1 MLKIKQI
8 MEEEGEHL
16 KNEDGRHITLTS
28 TELGELWKNYL
39 GETLLDCV
47 YTHYL
52 TNVDDQRI
60 RELLEKAQE
69 MTRKHIAKLKDI
81 FHKETFPI
89 PIGFSDND
97 LNEEAPAIFTDKF
110 YLFYLKETSRI
121 NLLLFSNALTVSF
134 RDDIR
139 QYFDECIDD
148 ASELY
153 QDAMNSM
160 LAKGL
165 LIRAPFIPIPDKV
178 RFIESKDFLHKLIG
192 KERPMTSTE
201 ITSMY
206 VNLDSNQLGKSLM
219 MGFSQV
225 VESKELKKYMVRG
238 RDISQKNITILQDL
252 LTKDHLPS
260 PQLWDPEVLD
270 SKVAPFS
277 EKLMLY
283 HVALANAG
291 SMVNYGIGI
300 TSIFREDI
308 SLDIS
313 RLVVE
318 ISQFSKDGV
327 KMLIEKGWL
336 EQPPMAADRDELAK

>member
-1 MLKIKQI
+1 MNN
-8 MEEEGEHL
+8 EEDR
-16 KNEDGRHITLTS
+16 NITLTS
-28 TELGELWKNYL
+28 TELGELWKNYM
-39 GETLLDCV
+39 GETLLECV

-52 TNVDDQRI
+52 TNVDDHRI
-60 RELLEKAQE
+60 RELLEKSLG
-69 MTRKHIAKLKDI
+69 MTRNHISKLKDI

-89 PIGFSDND
+89 PIGFGEND
-97 LNEEAPAIFTDKF
+97 LNNEAPAIFTDKF

-121 NLLLFSNALTVSF
+121 SLLQFSNALTVSF
-134 RDDIR
+134 REDIR
-139 QYFDECIDD
+139 RYFDECIDD
-148 ASELY
+148 MNELY

-178 RFIESKDFLHKLIG
+178 KFVESKDFLHKVIG
-192 KERPMTSTE
+192 KQRPMTSTE
-201 ITSMY
+201 ITNMY

-270 SKVAPFS
+270 SKVPPFS

-291 SMVNYGIGI
+291 SLVNYGLGI
-300 TSIFREDI
+300 TSTFREDI
-308 SLDIS
+308 TLDIS

-318 ISQFSKDGV
+318 ISQFSNDGV
-327 KMLIEKGWL
+327 KILIEKGWL
-336 EQPPMAADRDELAK
+336 EQPPMAADRDALAK

>member
-1 MLKIKQI
+1 MQKD
-8 MEEEGEHL
+8 
-16 KNEDGRHITLTS
+16 DGRHITLTS
-28 TELGELWKNYL
+28 TELGELWKNYM

-60 RELLEKAQE
+60 RELLEKARE
-69 MTRKHIAKLKDI
+69 MTRKHIDKLKEI
-81 FHKETFPI
+81 FHKESFPI
-89 PIGFSDND
+89 PEGFGEND
-97 LNEEAPAIFTDKF
+97 LNEGAPAMFTDKF
-110 YLFYLKETSRI
+110 YLFYLKETSRL
-121 NLLLFSNALTVSF
+121 NLLLFANALTVSF
-134 RDDIR
+134 REDIR
-139 QYFDECIDD
+139 RYFDECMNDS
-148 ASELY
+148 SELY

-178 RFIESKDFLHKLIG
+178 TFIQSKDFLHKLIG
-192 KERPMTSTE
+192 KQRPMTSTE

-219 MGFSQV
+219 MGFSQAV
-225 VESKELKKYMVRG
+225 KSKELKKYMVRG
-238 RDISQKNITILQDL
+238 RDISQKNVTVLQDL
-252 LTKDHLPS
+252 LTNDHLPS
-260 PQLWDPEVLD
+260 PQLWDPEVLN
-270 SKVAPFS
+270 SKTAPFS

-291 SMVNYGIGI
+291 SLVNYGMGI
-300 TSIFREDI
+300 TSTYRDDI

-318 ISQFSKDGV
+318 IAQFSKDGV
-327 KMLIEKGWL
+327 NMLIEKGWM

>member
-1 MLKIKQI
+1 MNN
-8 MEEEGEHL
+8 EEDR
-16 KNEDGRHITLTS
+16 NITLTS
-28 TELGELWKNYL
+28 TELGELWKNYM
-39 GETLLDCV
+39 GETLLECV

-52 TNVDDQRI
+52 TNVDDHRI
-60 RELLEKAQE
+60 RELLEKSLG
-69 MTRKHIAKLKDI
+69 MTRNHISKLKDI

-89 PIGFSDND
+89 PIGFGEND
-97 LNEEAPAIFTDKF
+97 LNNEAPAIFTDKF

-121 NLLLFSNALTVSF
+121 SLLQFSNALTVSF
-134 RDDIR
+134 REDIR
-139 QYFDECIDD
+139 RYFDECIDD
-148 ASELY
+148 MNELY

-178 RFIESKDFLHKLIG
+178 KFVESKDFLHKVIG
-192 KERPMTSTE
+192 KQRPMTSTE
-201 ITSMY
+201 ITNMY

-270 SKVAPFS
+270 SKVPPFS

-291 SMVNYGIGI
+291 SLVNYGLGI
-300 TSIFREDI
+300 TSTFREDI
-308 SLDIS
+308 TLDIS

-318 ISQFSKDGV
+318 ISQFSNAGV
-327 KMLIEKGWL
+327 KILIEKGWL
-336 EQPPMAADRDELAK
+336 EQPPMAADRDALAK